1 MVIMTNTI
9 DNQQDIRNFCI
20 IAHIDHGKSTLS
32 DRMLEVTKTV
42 EARKMKE
49 QLLDQMDI
57 ERERGITIKL
67 QPVQMRYTR
76 GGQEYTMNLIDTPGH
91 VDFAYEV
98 SRSLAAVEG
107 AVLLVDA
114 TQGIQAQTLT
124 NLYFALEHDLEIIP
138 VINKIDLPNADP
150 EKVKAEIVHLIGC
163 DADEILAV
171 SGKTGE
177 GVEMLLEKIVDVV
190 PPPEGDSTAPTRALI
205 FDSVYDSYKGVLA
218 YVRVVDGSIDKSDH
232 VHMMS
237 TSGESSVVELGHF
250 TPAHAPSDGLPVG
263 DIGYI
268 ATGFKS
274 VRECRVGDTVTLKRE
289 IKDKSY
295 SHIEQLAGYKVVE
308 PVVYASFYPQEGDD
322 YGAMRDAMEKLELND
337 SSFRFEPESNIA
349 LGRGFRCGFLGLLHL
364 EIIQERLTREFDV
377 AATITTPSVV
387 YKVTTKGSGGTLEKQ
402 EVYSPLQL
410 PDPSIIESIEEPYA
424 KLDIITPAVH
434 MGSVMELMSNI
445 RSTYKATNYLDETRV
460 QLTFEAPLMDIIVD
474 FHDQL
479 KSVSSGYASMYYE
492 QSDYRQSDLVKMDI
506 LIAGDAIDAFAR
518 IVPRQWSVREG
529 KAMVGKLK
537 EVISRENFAIAIQ
550 AAIGGKII
558 ARETLSAY
566 RKDVTAKLYGG
577 DITRKRKLLEKQKAG
592 KKRMVAQGK
601 VDIPPEAFV
610 KVLRK

>member
-1 MVIMTNTI
+1 MVIMTNTRT
-9 DNQQDIRNFCI
+9 DNQKNLRNFCI

-32 DRMLEVTKTV
+32 DRMIEMTSTV
-42 EARKMKE
+42 EKRNMKA

-67 QPVQMRYTR
+67 QPVQMHYAQDGTD
-76 GGQEYTMNLIDTPGH
+76 YILNLIDTPGH

-150 EKVKAEIVHLIGC
+150 EKVKAEIVSLIGC
-163 DADEILAV
+163 EPDTIMAV

-177 GVEMLLEKIVDVV
+177 GVPELINRIVQDV
-190 PPPEGDSTAPTRALI
+190 PAPSGDPEASTRALI

-218 YVRVVDGSIDKSDH
+218 YVRIVDGYMTKQDH

-237 TSGESSVVELGHF
+237 TDGESSVVELGHF
-250 TPAHAPSDGLPVG
+250 APMHVATDALPVG

-274 VRECRVGDTVTLKRE
+274 VRECRVGDTVTLKRDMRE
-289 IKDKSY
+289 KSFE
-295 SHIEQLAGYKVVE
+295 HIEKLSGYKVVE
-308 PVVYASFYPQEGDD
+308 PVVYASFYPQDGDD
-322 YGAMRDAMEKLELND
+322 YGDMRDAMEKLELND
-337 SSFRFEPESNIA
+337 SSFHFEPESNIA

-387 YKVTTKGSGGTLEKQ
+387 YRVTQKNEQMQ

-410 PDPSIIESIEEPYA
+410 PDPSVIETIEEPFVKMDVISPTSY
-424 KLDIITPAVH
+424 
-434 MGSVMELMSNI
+434 MGNVMELMGSI
-445 RSTYKATNYLDETRV
+445 RSEYKATNYLDADRV
-460 QLTFEAPLMDIIVD
+460 QLTFEAPLMDVIVD

-492 QSDYRQSDLVKMDI
+492 QIDYRASDLVKMDV
-506 LIAGDAIDAFAR
+506 LIAGDPIDAFAR

-529 KAMVGKLK
+529 KAMVSKLK
-537 EVISRENFAIAIQ
+537 EVLSRQNFAIAIQ
-550 AAIGGKII
+550 AAIGGKVI

-592 KKRMVAQGK
+592 KKKMAGMGK